1 MKIQSDS
8 VQKGLLTMMC
18 ILLLAFIAV
27 QGFLWWLLNYPY
39 PVEAFPERLI
49 GWHRYLE
56 LFCIVS
62 TIVSISGLILARSN
76 DDRRR
81 AFYVLGLT
89 AIVPTYILLKPLTSL
104 NLNYAD
110 PAELTP
116 YCIGWTVSIV
126 LWVVLGTVLIC
137 KESKKLRGKQK

>member
-8 VQKGLLTMMC
+8 VQKCLMTMMC
-18 ILLLAFIAV
+18 VLLLAFAAV
-27 QGFLWWLLNYPY
+27 QGFLWWLVNYPY
-39 PVEAFPERLI
+39 PAEAFPERLI
-49 GWHRYLE
+49 GWHRYVE
-56 LFCIVS
+56 LFSIVS
-62 TIVSISGLILARSN
+62 TIVSISGLVLARSN
-76 DDRRR
+76 DNRRR

-116 YCIGWTVSIV
+116 YCIGWIVSII
-126 LWVVLGTVLIC
+126 LWCVLGIVLIC
-137 KESKKLRGKQK
+137 KEGKRVRGKQK